1 MKLIVG
7 LGNPGLIYSGS
18 RHNIGFEVIKNL
30 AGVQKV
36 VLKKEKGIK
45 KGTDHIGPFP

>member
-18 RHNIGFEVIKNL
+18 RHNIGFEVIKKL
-30 AGVQKV
+30 ASIEKIA
-36 VLKKEKGIK
+36 LRKEKNIK
-45 KGTDHIGPFP
+45 AL